1 MSIAPH
7 DICRRLGEARFKEMF
22 LSLNAAAMKASVME
36 AGMSTA
42 RLPSQTST
50 RKRNDDWAKALWNSY
65 STARPAPS
73 KVLVFEWL
81 RQTQSKMLTYFL
93 DTLNV
98 PHTRGLTDADFMTE
112 IPEEKLVA
120 TAKLLLAHPEFSKYS
135 VAAYLLFLD
144 NSNETNK
151 FASLQLEH
159 LLAS

>member
-1 MSIAPH
+1 
-7 DICRRLGEARFKEMF
+7 
-22 LSLNAAAMKASVME
+22 
-36 AGMSTA
+36 
-42 RLPSQTST
+42 
-50 RKRNDDWAKALWNSY
+50 
-65 STARPAPS
+65 
-73 KVLVFEWL
+73 
-81 RQTQSKMLTYFL
+81 MLTYFL
-93 DTLNV
+93 DALNV